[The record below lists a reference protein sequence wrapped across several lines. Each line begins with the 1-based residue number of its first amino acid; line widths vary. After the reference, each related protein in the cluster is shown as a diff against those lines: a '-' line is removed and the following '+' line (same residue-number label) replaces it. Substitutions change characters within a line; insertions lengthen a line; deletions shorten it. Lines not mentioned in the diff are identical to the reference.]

1 MRRRERVFSYLG
13 AKSEAFAFSFQVLEH
28 DMGKCLGFLLFAI
41 VFILPVFAQAQ
52 AGPAREGLSPPPPR
66 GRMMGPKHHPMA
78 DWARR
83 LNLTEAQ
90 LEKLREL
97 RESYLQ
103 DTLTWRNERLVQRY
117 HLRNM
122 LRDPKVDAEKIL
134 AKQKEISK
142 LEAKIQERTVLFQLE
157 AREILTPEQLRLLP
171 RDWGGEG
178 FEHHRMMPG
187 RGPRMERE

>member
-1 MRRRERVFSYLG
+1 
-13 AKSEAFAFSFQVLEH
+13 
-28 DMGKCLGFLLFAI
+28 MGKRLILLLFAI
-41 VFILPVFAQAQ
+41 ILILPVLAQAQ
-52 AGPAREGLSPPPPR
+52 AGPSGEDLGSPPPR
-66 GRMMGPKHHPMA
+66 GRMMGPMHHPMA

-83 LNLTEAQ
+83 MNLTEAQ
-90 LEKLREL
+90 MEKLREL

-122 LRDPKVDAEKIL
+122 LRDPKVDAAIIL
-134 AKQKEISK
+134 AKQKEISD

-157 AREILTPEQLRLLP
+157 ARGILTPEQMRLLP

-187 RGPRMERE
+187 RGPRRER

>member
-1 MRRRERVFSYLG
+1 MRIFLFLG
-13 AKSEAFAFSFQVLEH
+13 ARSEAFGFSFQEFRN
-28 DMGKCLGFLLFAI
+28 DMGKRLVLLSF
-41 VFILPVFAQAQ
+41 VVMLILPVLAQAQ
-52 AGPAREGLSPPPPR
+52 AGPAEEGLGPTPPR
-66 GRMMGPKHHPMA
+66 GRMMGPMHHPMA

-90 LEKLREL
+90 MEKLREL

-103 DTLTWRNERLVQRY
+103 DTLAWRNERLIQRY

-122 LRDPKVDAEKIL
+122 LRDPKVDPAKIL
-134 AKQKEISK
+134 AKQKEISE

-157 AREILTPEQLRLLP
+157 AREVLTPEQMQLLP

-187 RGPRMERE
+187 RGPRMER

>member
-1 MRRRERVFSYLG
+1 
-13 AKSEAFAFSFQVLEH
+13 
-28 DMGKCLGFLLFAI
+28 
-41 VFILPVFAQAQ
+41 
-52 AGPAREGLSPPPPR
+52 
-66 GRMMGPKHHPMA
+66 MGPMHHPMA

-134 AKQKEISK
+134 AKQKEISNWK
-142 LEAKIQERTVLFQLE
+142 RKFRS
-157 AREILTPEQLRLLP
+157 
-171 RDWGGEG
+171 
-178 FEHHRMMPG
+178 G
-187 RGPRMERE
+187 RFCFNWKRGKY